1 MPLVLNDSPY
11 PDSPVVAMFSTILHP
26 TDLSDAS
33 TPALKAA
40 HDLAKSLGSKL
51 LICYLAHPPLI
62 ASGSQLTNPETNEV
76 QDLDR
81 AVNELQPIDPKVN
94 CEVKIVMTEQST
106 APKKVLALLEQLG
119 CDLIVLGMHK
129 HEGLM
134 GWLGGS
140 VTEDVVS
147 QANCAVLVVK
157 QHGEQRE
164 EESDDS

>member
-1 MPLVLNDSPY
+1 
-11 PDSPVVAMFSTILHP
+11 MFPTILHP

-40 HDLAKSLGSKL
+40 HELAKSLGSKL

-76 QDLDR
+76 QDLDKT
-81 AVNELQPIDPKVN
+81 VNSLQPIDPTVN
-94 CEVKIVMTEQST
+94 CEVKVVLTEQST
-106 APKKVLALLEQLG
+106 APKKILALLEQLG

-129 HEGLM
+129 HDGLM
-134 GWLGGS
+134 GWLRGS
-140 VTEDVVS
+140 VTEDVVR

-157 QHGEQRE
+157 QHDEQPE
-164 EESDDS
+164 EDLNDS